1 MFDTVGYLS
10 QSRWPGS
17 QFKPIAAVPADTE
30 PAAFGRLSIYK
41 MRVLLSSLVLPAL
54 LFLAP
59 GIAPAQDRI
68 SVGWASVD
76 ITPDRPV
83 ALAGQMHTRI
93 SKSVHDP
100 LTATALALETPS
112 DQAVMIS
119 VDFAGRSGILEP
131 VRERVKARLR
141 DFDPDKLLLHGTH
154 THTAP
159 ETQEGIYV
167 LPAEGVMPIAE
178 YREFLIARLA
188 DAAVRAWENRKP
200 GGVSWGLGFAEVARN
215 RRAVYADGKTIM
227 YGKTDRVDFSHVEGY
242 EDHAVDLLYFWNEG
256 KLTGVAINL
265 SCPSQEVEG
274 QYYVSADFWGDVRTE
289 LRKRHGP
296 GLFVYPMTGAAG
308 DQSPHLLFR
317 QRAEETM
324 LRRRGLTRTQ
334 EIARRIANAVD
345 DVIEPARRDIRTSLP
360 FHHRVER
367 MRLPLRRITEA
378 DYETNQ
384 REYERQLKLPETD
397 RTRQFHLYLRKRV
410 LDNWERQKHDPYYP
424 IETHII
430 RLGDIAIATN
440 PFELYLDYGVRI
452 EARSKAEQTLVVQL
466 ACGAGGYL
474 PTARAIVGGSYGA
487 GVENGPVGPEGGQAL
502 VERTVE
508 LINGL
513 WDQR

>member
-1 MFDTVGYLS
+1 MKL
-10 QSRWPGS
+10 
-17 QFKPIAAVPADTE
+17 PAMLTSLILATGLL
-30 PAAFGRLSIYK
+30 PAQE
-41 MRVLLSSLVLPAL
+41 RVL
-54 LFLAP
+54 
-59 GIAPAQDRI
+59 
-68 SVGWASVD
+68 VGWASVD

-119 VDFAGRSGILEP
+119 VDFVGHGGILEP
-131 VRERVKARLR
+131 VRERVKTRLR
-141 DFDPDKLLLHGTH
+141 DFDSGKLLLHGTH

-159 ETQEGIYV
+159 ETQEGTYV

-215 RRAVYADGKTIM
+215 RRAAYADGKTIM
-227 YGKTDRVDFSHVEGY
+227 YGKTDRTDFSHIEGY
-242 EDHAVDLLYFWNEG
+242 EDHAVDLLYFWDG
-256 KLTGVAINL
+256 DKLTGVAINL

-274 QYYVSADFWGDVRTE
+274 EYYVSADFWGAVRTE

-296 GLFVYPMTGAAG
+296 GLFVYPMTGASG

-324 LRRRGLTRTQ
+324 LRRRGLTRLQ
-334 EIARRIANAVD
+334 EIARRVANAVD

-360 FHHRVER
+360 FHHRVETL
-367 MRLPLRRITEA
+367 RLPLRKITEA
-378 DYETNQ
+378 EYEASR

-397 RTRQFHLYLRKRV
+397 RTRGFHLRLRKRV
-410 LDNWERQKHDPYYP
+410 LDNWERQKHDPYYE
-424 IETHII
+424 IEAHVI
-430 RLGDIAIATN
+430 RLGEVAIATN
-440 PFELYLDYGVRI
+440 PFELYLDYGMRI
-452 EARSKAEQTLVVQL
+452 EARSKAEQTFIVQL
-466 ACGAGGYL
+466 ACGSGGYL
-474 PTARAIVGGSYGA
+474 PSARAIAGGSYGA
-487 GVENGPVGPEGGQAL
+487 GPENGPVGPEGGQVL

-508 LINGL
+508 LIGAL
-513 WDQR
+513 FDQR